1 MDFDLYHAL
10 WIHFCLYFFS
20 GISLPF
26 KTLACLSLQHYG
38 VHDVWIVAFLLL
50 KLFVVMVAG
59 VIASLPP
66 LSTVPST
73 FRSHPI
79 PCLDSYFHQPRILV
93 DAAEELV
100 TTTLSPISL
109 LVWVLCTLFR
119 LQSSFFNP

>member
-26 KTLACLSLQHYG
+26 KTLGCLSFQHYG

-50 KLFVVMVAG
+50 GLFVVMAAG
-59 VIASLPP
+59 VVTSLPP
-66 LSTVPST
+66 LSTVPLT

-79 PCLDSYFHQPRILV
+79 PYLDSYFHQPRILV
-93 DAAEELV
+93 DAAAKLV
-100 TTTLSPISL
+100 TTMLFPNSL
-109 LVWVLCTLFR
+109 LVWVLCTLLR
-119 LQSSFFNP
+119 LHNSFFNP